1 MNKLNLNKV
10 TLACIDDVDPAMAK
24 MIMKS
29 LLARIDFAES
39 ILFSSKDES
48 YVDHKIN
55 SINSLRDYSIFAVKE
70 MHKYINSEFLMI
82 IQRDGYPINLE
93 AWDDQFLDYDY
104 IGAPWNWIPQ
114 NNRPNICPVG

>member
-55 SINSLRDYSIFAVKE
+55 SINSLRDYSIFAVK
-70 MHKYINSEFLMI
+70 
-82 IQRDGYPINLE
+82 
-93 AWDDQFLDYDY
+93 
-104 IGAPWNWIPQ
+104 
-114 NNRPNICPVG
+114 